1 MSDDNREQKN
11 IAHHKDTPKEK
22 NNNDIVFY
30 NSNSPKNTENKTT
43 TTTDN
48 TPTGKTDKNNENK
61 TDSNNGTKTAS
72 ASNAPKR
79 MAKKNTVKL
88 SAKRIAINIV
98 AVVLGIIFIVVGSGC
113 IVAYS
118 YFNRINYKTLEP
130 STTTSSQSSVP
141 GSTVSDSSL
150 PKTNTYDGT
159 LLNDP
164 MILNLMLF
172 GADTRA
178 DSDSGNSDTM
188 ILLSID
194 TRHKKLKL
202 LSFMRDTY
210 VEIPGYQNNKLNAAY
225 SLGGASL
232 SVNTIQANYGI
243 QIDRYAV
250 VDFSSFK
257 NIIDTLGGIDVELTA
272 DEIEYI
278 NWQYWINSQD
288 EYKNTVGS
296 EQREYVRENLKY
308 YWLNNVG
315 EDEKQLK
322 LSEYTFHEN
331 SDGEQVAKVHLNG
344 RQALWH
350 SRNRGEDG
358 ICSGDDYTRTE
369 RQRSVLGVIIN
380 KMKSA
385 DITKIL
391 SIIYEIGPMITT
403 NLKTSEITSLATNIT
418 KYLNYEIESKS
429 APELSSLG
437 TDFYYSDSEHPIYI
451 DGYLVNC
458 IVINDWDSF
467 RTQVADYV
475 FENQPKNQESEST
488 VQEETTEDSEIS
500 YAG

>member
-11 IAHHKDTPKEK
+11 IAHHKDTPKENNNIIFYK
-22 NNNDIVFY
+22 NNSSK
-30 NSNSPKNTENKTT
+30 SNTQKS
-43 TTTDN
+43 TD
-48 TPTGKTDKNNENK
+48 NK
-61 TDSNNGTKTAS
+61 TDNKTQRTT
-72 ASNAPKR
+72 NEKTTYVTNVPKR
-79 MAKKNTVKL
+79 MAPKTDDKL
-88 SAKRIAINIV
+88 STKRVVINVVTIIL
-98 AVVLGIIFIVVGSGC
+98 AVIFILAGSVCVVG
-113 IVAYS
+113 YT
-118 YFNRINYKTLEP
+118 YFNRINYQTLEP
-130 STTTSSQSSVP
+130 SKTPSETSNVNSNN
-141 GSTVSDSSL
+141 VSNSEL
-150 PKTNTYDGT
+150 PNANNYNSD

-164 MILNLMLF
+164 DILNIMLF

-194 TRHKKLKL
+194 TKHNKLKL

-210 VEIPGYQNNKLNAAY
+210 VQIPGYQKNKLNAAY
-225 SLGGASL
+225 SIGGASL
-232 SVNTIQANYGI
+232 SVNAIQANYGI

-257 NIIDTLGGIDVELTA
+257 KIIDTLGGIDIELTA

-278 NWQYWINSQD
+278 NWQYWINSQE

-296 EQREYVRENLKY
+296 ENREYVRENLKY

-315 EDEKQLK
+315 ESEKQLK

-331 SDGEQVAKVHLNG
+331 KDGEQVATVHLNG

-369 RQRSVLGVIIN
+369 RQRNVLGVIIN
-380 KMKSA
+380 KIKSA

-403 NLKTSEITSLATNIT
+403 NLKTSEIMTIAGNIT
-418 KYLNYEIESKS
+418 KYLNYEIVSKS

-437 TDFYYSDSEHPIYI
+437 TDFYYSDSNNPIYI

-458 IVINDWDSF
+458 IVINDWDNF
-467 RTQVADYV
+467 RIKVADFI
-475 FENQPKNQESEST
+475 FENQPQISEPESS
-488 VQEETTEDSEIS
+488 VSEETTENSEIS
-500 YAG
+500 YYG

>member
-1 MSDDNREQKN
+1 MPDDKRKQKN
-11 IAHHKDTPKEK
+11 IAHHKDTPIEE
-22 NNNDIVFY
+22 NDNDIIFY
-30 NSNSPKNTENKTT
+30 NSDSAKSTENKITDNSTNITENKT
-43 TTTDN
+43 N
-48 TPTGKTDKNNENK
+48 NK
-61 TDSNNGTKTAS
+61 TVSVQNS
-72 ASNAPKR
+72 PKR
-79 MAKKNTVKL
+79 MAQKTTAKL
-88 SAKRIAINIV
+88 SAKRIAVNAV
-98 AVVLGIIFIVVGSGC
+98 AVILGIIFIVIGSGC

-130 STTTSSQSSVP
+130 SANNSSQNNVP
-141 GSTVSDSSL
+141 GSTASDSSL
-150 PKTNTYDGT
+150 PKVNTYDGT
-159 LLNDP
+159 LMNDP
-164 MILNLMLF
+164 MILNIMLF

-178 DSDSGNSDTM
+178 DSDSGNSDTI
-188 ILLSID
+188 ILLSVD

-210 VEIPGYQNNKLNAAY
+210 VEIPGYENNKLNAAY
-225 SLGGASL
+225 SIGGASL
-232 SVNTIQANYGI
+232 SVHTVQANYGI

-288 EYKNTVGS
+288 EYKNTS
-296 EQREYVRENLKY
+296 DPEQREYVRENLKY

-315 EDEKQLK
+315 ESEKQLK

-331 SDGEQVAKVHLNG
+331 SGGEQVATVHLNG

-369 RQRSVLGVIIN
+369 RQRNVLSVIIN

-385 DITKIL
+385 DITTIL
-391 SIIYEIGPMITT
+391 SVIYEIGPMITT

-418 KYLNYEIESKS
+418 KYLNYDIESKS

-437 TDFYYSDSEHPIYI
+437 TDFYYSDSNNPIYI
-451 DGYLVNC
+451 NGYLVNC
-458 IVINDWDSF
+458 IVINDWDNF
-467 RTQVADYV
+467 RTQVANFI
-475 FENQPKNQESEST
+475 FENQPQTSKTENS
-488 VQEETTEDSEIS
+488 VPEETTGESEIIYS
-500 YAG
+500 N

>member
-11 IAHHKDTPKEK
+11 IAHHKDTPTE
-22 NNNDIVFY
+22 NNNVIFY
-30 NSNSPKNTENKTT
+30 NNNSSKSNTQKNTENKTA
-43 TTTDN
+43 DIA
-48 TPTGKTDKNNENK
+48 ENK
-61 TDSNNGTKTAS
+61 TDNKAVPAPNR
-72 ASNAPKR
+72 PKR
-79 MAKKNTVKL
+79 MAQKTTIKL
-88 SAKRIAINIV
+88 SAKRIAINTIS
-98 AVVLGIIFIVVGSGC
+98 VVLGIIFIVIGSGC

-130 STTTSSQSSVP
+130 SANTSSHNSVP
-141 GSTVSDSSL
+141 NSVVSDPSL
-150 PKTNTYDGT
+150 PKVNTYDGT
-159 LLNDP
+159 LMNDP
-164 MILNLMLF
+164 MILNIMLF

-178 DSDSGNSDTM
+178 DSDSGNSDTI
-188 ILLSID
+188 ILLSVD

-210 VEIPGYQNNKLNAAY
+210 VEIPGYENNKLNAAY
-225 SLGGASL
+225 SIGGASL
-232 SVNTIQANYGI
+232 SVHTVQANYGI

-315 EDEKQLK
+315 EDEKQIK
-322 LSEYTFHEN
+322 ISEYTFHEN
-331 SDGEQVAKVHLNG
+331 SDGEQVATVHLNG

-369 RQRSVLGVIIN
+369 RQRNVLGVIIN

-418 KYLNYEIESKS
+418 KYLNYDIESRS

-451 DGYLVNC
+451 NGYLVNC
-458 IVINDWDSF
+458 IVIIDWDNF
-467 RTQVADYV
+467 RKQVADFI
-475 FENQPKNQESEST
+475 FENQPQSSKTESS
-488 VQEETTEDSEIS
+488 VSEETADNDETS
-500 YAG
+500 YSN

>member
-1 MSDDNREQKN
+1 MPDDNREQKN
-11 IAHHKDTPKEK
+11 TEHKKE
-22 NNNDIVFY
+22 
-30 NSNSPKNTENKTT
+30 TENIKLQ
-43 TTTDN
+43 
-48 TPTGKTDKNNENK
+48 NN
-61 TDSNNGTKTAS
+61 
-72 ASNAPKR
+72 PKR
-79 MAKKNTVKL
+79 VAKKTKVKL
-88 SAKRIAINIV
+88 SAKRIAFNIV

-113 IVAYS
+113 IVVYS
-118 YFNRINYKTLEP
+118 YFNRINYKTLES
-130 STTTSSQSSVP
+130 STNTSSQNSVP
-141 GSTVSDSSL
+141 SGAVPNSSL
-150 PKTNTYDGT
+150 PKVNTYDGT
-159 LLNDP
+159 LMNDP
-164 MILNLMLF
+164 MILNIMLF
-172 GADTRA
+172 GEDTRA
-178 DSDSGNSDTM
+178 DSNGGNSDTM

-225 SLGGASL
+225 SIGGASL
-232 SVNTIQANYGI
+232 SVNAIQANYGI

-278 NWQYWINSQD
+278 NWQYWINNQA
-288 EYKNTVGS
+288 EYKNTADP
-296 EQREYVRENLKY
+296 EQKEYVRENLRN
-308 YWLNNVG
+308 YWLYNVG
-315 EDEKQLK
+315 ESEKQLK

-358 ICSGDDYTRTE
+358 ICSGDDYTRTQ
-369 RQRSVLGVIIN
+369 RQRNVLGVIIN

-429 APELSSLG
+429 APELSGLG
-437 TDFYYSDSEHPIYI
+437 TDFYFSDADNPIYI

-458 IVINDWDSF
+458 IVINDWDNF
-467 RTQVADYV
+467 RTQVADFV
-475 FENQPKNQESEST
+475 FENQPKKPESESSIS
-488 VQEETTEDSEIS
+488 EETAENSEIS